1 MHKPDKETFKYVV
14 YDSDTGGV
22 IFKANTLAYFDTKE
36 EIINVL
42 SKININKGPKAYSM
56 GAASLE
62 SLKPFLKNDPG
73 RFNIPT
79 VSPDIINNLRDN
91 FRNQEAL
98 TQQQAME
105 RQHAMNNPY
114 NPKHGLFS
122 PEFVNSLNNP
132 LFSPSH
138 FQPPQMPQLT
148 NRFSLPVTVP
158 IVPNK
163 ETVFNNHPD
172 WKLIKKIGTD
182 ESGTKVIMEVE
193 INGAREIKIVDA
205 NEVTSKNVGVFFVV
219 IVTMPYGDVICI
231 NPSPTALQNMV
242 FKTAYRFDYYDDGVF
257 VISEE
262 IKDVNELLQDM
273 NKELNELIMANMQ
286 ANQGSTLIR

>member
-1 MHKPDKETFKYVV
+1 
-14 YDSDTGGV
+14 
-22 IFKANTLAYFDTKE
+22 
-36 EIINVL
+36 
-42 SKININKGPKAYSM
+42 
-56 GAASLE
+56 
-62 SLKPFLKNDPG
+62 
-73 RFNIPT
+73 
-79 VSPDIINNLRDN
+79 
-91 FRNQEAL
+91 
-98 TQQQAME
+98 
-105 RQHAMNNPY
+105 
-114 NPKHGLFS
+114 
-122 PEFVNSLNNP
+122 
-132 LFSPSH
+132 
-138 FQPPQMPQLT
+138 
-148 NRFSLPVTVP
+148 
-158 IVPNK
+158 
-163 ETVFNNHPD
+163 
-172 WKLIKKIGTD
+172 
-182 ESGTKVIMEVE
+182 MEVE